1 MTFQEIILNLQKFW
15 SDYGCTITQPYD
27 IEVGA
32 GTFNPS
38 TFLRCLGPEPWNAAY
53 IEPSRRPTDGRY
65 GDNPY
70 RLGAYYQY
78 QVLLKPSPT
87 DVLPLYL
94 ESLKNLGV
102 DPRTNDFRFVEDD
115 WESPTLGASGLGWE
129 VWWNGAEITQFT
141 YFQQM
146 GSCDLNPICAELTYG
161 LERIAL
167 YLQNVNS
174 IYDIRWNEHL
184 NYGDIHHQ
192 SEVEFSKY
200 SFEVA
205 NTEMLL
211 NLFNIYEKEVFD
223 CLEQGLVLPATDYVL
238 KSSHAFNLLDAR
250 GVISVTER
258 GGYIER
264 VRRMAQRN
272 AQAYL
277 DQRDD
282 LGYPLGMMAA
292 EKKQQPKGNRSQ
304 LITESDT
311 ADLLFEIGTEEIPA
325 SYISPALDQ
334 LQNMAKETLME
345 QNLSFGELRVMGTP
359 RRLALSV
366 SNLETLQP
374 DQSVEVTGPPKKAAY
389 DAEGNPTKAAAG
401 FAKSQ
406 GVNTDDLRIVETPRG
421 EYVAVTKLQKG
432 RSASNILEDFL
443 PNWINSLDFPKTMR
457 WDNLRFARPIRWIV
471 AILEDQEIP
480 FQLDTLTAGRIT
492 YGHRSLNPEPIKL
505 DSASVDNYIAK
516 LEMANV
522 IVNHDLRRTEIQK
535 QITEILNSEDCET
548 AIDQDLLDQ
557 VNFLVE
563 NPQAIVGSFSESH
576 LDLPAEVLITSM
588 KKHQR
593 YFPMIKSDK
602 QLVAK
607 FISISNGTDGNIDT
621 VRHGNERVL
630 RARLADATFFYQED
644 RRTTLAD
651 RNRKLQS
658 VIFQVKLGSLYDKVK
673 RLESLTSFIAQ
684 QTKVDNATKDYA
696 VKAAYLCKSDLTT
709 QMVAEFPTLQGVM
722 GRYYALD
729 AGAPP
734 RVAAAIED
742 HYRPVAADSDLP
754 TSLEGSILSIADKI
768 DTIVGYFG
776 INEKPTGSQDPYS
789 LRRQA
794 IGILRVLQKLDFS
807 VSFSAL
813 VEKTIELYKVNL
825 SENTKV
831 EVLDFVRGRLK
842 VLLQTK
848 GYVPDEIEVVLATGE
863 IDVSDIEK
871 RIQAVSNF
879 RSSANFSQVYPAFNR
894 VLRILPDSLP
904 KEIDPDLFEDD
915 AEQKLSSLIIGMD
928 ADLNKLIKSQNYDK
942 LLIKLSALQPAI
954 DQFFDQVLVMAEDLD
969 VRQNRFTLLN
979 AIGQRIYAIGDLT
992 KLVISGN

>member
-78 QVLLKPSPT
+78 QVILKPSPT

-223 CLEQGLVLPATDYVL
+223 CLDQGLVLPATDYVL

-282 LGYPLGMMAA
+282 LGYPLGMAA

-607 FISISNGTDGNIDT
+607 FISISNGTDSNIDT

-673 RLESLTSFIAQ
+673 RLESLSSFIAQ
-684 QTKVDNATKDYA
+684 QMQVDNTTKDYA

-722 GRYYALD
+722 GRYYALEAD
-729 AGAPP
+729 APP
-734 RVAAAIED
+734 RVAIAIED

-794 IGILRVLQKLDFS
+794 IGILRVLQKLDLS
-807 VSFSAL
+807 VSFSSL
-813 VEKTIELYKVNL
+813 VEKAIELYKVNL

-848 GYVPDEIEVVLATGE
+848 GYVPDEIEVVLATGK

-879 RSSANFSQVYPAFNR
+879 RSSANFSQVYPALNR

>member
-102 DPRTNDFRFVEDD
+102 DPSTNDFRFVEDD

-174 IYDIRWNEHL
+174 VYDIRWNEHL

-223 CLEQGLVLPATDYVL
+223 CLDQGLVLPATDYVL

-374 DQSVEVTGPPKKAAY
+374 DQLVEVTGPPKKAAY
-389 DAEGNPTKAAAG
+389 DAEGNPTKAAVG

-406 GVNTDDLRIVETPRG
+406 GVNTDDLRVVETPRG
-421 EYVAVTKLQKG
+421 KYVAVTKLQKG
-432 RSASNILEDFL
+432 RSASNILEDLL

-505 DSASVDNYIAK
+505 DSASVDNYIDK
-516 LEMANV
+516 LEIANV

-722 GRYYALD
+722 GHYYALD
-729 AGAPP
+729 AGIPP

-794 IGILRVLQKLDFS
+794 IGILRVLQKLDLS
-807 VSFSAL
+807 VSFSSL
-813 VEKTIELYKVNL
+813 VEKAIELYKVNL

-879 RSSANFSQVYPAFNR
+879 RSSANFSQVYPALNR

-954 DQFFDQVLVMAEDLD
+954 DQFFDQVLVMVEDLD

>member
-1 MTFQEIILNLQKFW
+1 
-15 SDYGCTITQPYD
+15 
-27 IEVGA
+27 
-32 GTFNPS
+32 
-38 TFLRCLGPEPWNAAY
+38 
-53 IEPSRRPTDGRY
+53 
-65 GDNPY
+65 
-70 RLGAYYQY
+70 
-78 QVLLKPSPT
+78 
-87 DVLPLYL
+87 
-94 ESLKNLGV
+94 
-102 DPRTNDFRFVEDD
+102 
-115 WESPTLGASGLGWE
+115 
-129 VWWNGAEITQFT
+129 
-141 YFQQM
+141 
-146 GSCDLNPICAELTYG
+146 
-161 LERIAL
+161 
-167 YLQNVNS
+167 
-174 IYDIRWNEHL
+174 
-184 NYGDIHHQ
+184 
-192 SEVEFSKY
+192 
-200 SFEVA
+200 
-205 NTEMLL
+205 
-211 NLFNIYEKEVFD
+211 
-223 CLEQGLVLPATDYVL
+223 
-238 KSSHAFNLLDAR
+238 
-250 GVISVTER
+250 
-258 GGYIER
+258 
-264 VRRMAQRN
+264 
-272 AQAYL
+272 
-277 DQRDD
+277 
-282 LGYPLGMMAA
+282 
-292 EKKQQPKGNRSQ
+292 
-304 LITESDT
+304 
-311 ADLLFEIGTEEIPA
+311 
-325 SYISPALDQ
+325 
-334 LQNMAKETLME
+334 ME
-345 QNLSFGELRVMGTP
+345 QNLSFGELKVMGTP

-389 DAEGNPTKAAAG
+389 DAEGNPTKAAVG

-406 GVNTDDLRIVETPRG
+406 GVNTDDLRVVETPRG

-432 RSASNILEDFL
+432 RSASNILEDLL

-593 YFPMIKSDK
+593 YFPMIKSDQ

-794 IGILRVLQKLDFS
+794 IGILRVLQKLDLS

>member
-78 QVLLKPSPT
+78 QVILKPSPT

-174 IYDIRWNEHL
+174 VYDIRWNEHL

-223 CLEQGLVLPATDYVL
+223 CLDQGLVLPATDYVL

-345 QNLSFGELRVMGTP
+345 QNLSFGELKVMGTP

-432 RSASNILEDFL
+432 RSASNILEDLL

-673 RLESLTSFIAQ
+673 RLESLSSFIAQ
-684 QTKVDNATKDYA
+684 QMQVDNTTKDYA

-722 GRYYALD
+722 GRYYALEAD
-729 AGAPP
+729 APP
-734 RVAAAIED
+734 RVAIAIED

-794 IGILRVLQKLDFS
+794 IGILRVLQKLDLS

>member
-1 MTFQEIILNLQKFW
+1 M
-15 SDYGCTITQPYD
+15 
-27 IEVGA
+27 
-32 GTFNPS
+32 
-38 TFLRCLGPEPWNAAY
+38 
-53 IEPSRRPTDGRY
+53 
-65 GDNPY
+65 
-70 RLGAYYQY
+70 
-78 QVLLKPSPT
+78 
-87 DVLPLYL
+87 
-94 ESLKNLGV
+94 
-102 DPRTNDFRFVEDD
+102 
-115 WESPTLGASGLGWE
+115 
-129 VWWNGAEITQFT
+129 
-141 YFQQM
+141 
-146 GSCDLNPICAELTYG
+146 
-161 LERIAL
+161 
-167 YLQNVNS
+167 
-174 IYDIRWNEHL
+174 
-184 NYGDIHHQ
+184 
-192 SEVEFSKY
+192 
-200 SFEVA
+200 
-205 NTEMLL
+205 
-211 NLFNIYEKEVFD
+211 
-223 CLEQGLVLPATDYVL
+223 
-238 KSSHAFNLLDAR
+238 
-250 GVISVTER
+250 
-258 GGYIER
+258 
-264 VRRMAQRN
+264 
-272 AQAYL
+272 
-277 DQRDD
+277 
-282 LGYPLGMMAA
+282 
-292 EKKQQPKGNRSQ
+292 
-304 LITESDT
+304 
-311 ADLLFEIGTEEIPA
+311 
-325 SYISPALDQ
+325 
-334 LQNMAKETLME
+334 
-345 QNLSFGELRVMGTP
+345 
-359 RRLALSV
+359 
-366 SNLETLQP
+366 
-374 DQSVEVTGPPKKAAY
+374 
-389 DAEGNPTKAAAG
+389 
-401 FAKSQ
+401 
-406 GVNTDDLRIVETPRG
+406 
-421 EYVAVTKLQKG
+421 TKLQKG

-505 DSASVDNYIAK
+505 DSASVDNYIDK
-516 LEMANV
+516 LEIANV

-722 GRYYALD
+722 GRYYTLEAD
-729 AGAPP
+729 APP
-734 RVAAAIED
+734 RVAIAIED

-794 IGILRVLQKLDFS
+794 IGILRVLQKLDLS
-807 VSFSAL
+807 VSFSSL
-813 VEKTIELYKVNL
+813 VEKAIELYKVNL

>member
-78 QVLLKPSPT
+78 QVILKPSPT

-443 PNWINSLDFPKTMR
+443 PNWITSLDFPKTMR

-607 FISISNGTDGNIDT
+607 FISISNGTDSNIDT

-673 RLESLTSFIAQ
+673 RLESLSSFIAQ
-684 QTKVDNATKDYA
+684 QMQVDNTTKDYA

-722 GRYYALD
+722 GRYYALEAD
-729 AGAPP
+729 APP
-734 RVAAAIED
+734 RVAIAIED

-794 IGILRVLQKLDFS
+794 IGILRVLQKLDLS

>member
-1 MTFQEIILNLQKFW
+1 
-15 SDYGCTITQPYD
+15 
-27 IEVGA
+27 
-32 GTFNPS
+32 
-38 TFLRCLGPEPWNAAY
+38 
-53 IEPSRRPTDGRY
+53 
-65 GDNPY
+65 
-70 RLGAYYQY
+70 
-78 QVLLKPSPT
+78 
-87 DVLPLYL
+87 
-94 ESLKNLGV
+94 
-102 DPRTNDFRFVEDD
+102 
-115 WESPTLGASGLGWE
+115 
-129 VWWNGAEITQFT
+129 
-141 YFQQM
+141 
-146 GSCDLNPICAELTYG
+146 
-161 LERIAL
+161 
-167 YLQNVNS
+167 
-174 IYDIRWNEHL
+174 
-184 NYGDIHHQ
+184 
-192 SEVEFSKY
+192 
-200 SFEVA
+200 
-205 NTEMLL
+205 
-211 NLFNIYEKEVFD
+211 
-223 CLEQGLVLPATDYVL
+223 
-238 KSSHAFNLLDAR
+238 
-250 GVISVTER
+250 
-258 GGYIER
+258 
-264 VRRMAQRN
+264 
-272 AQAYL
+272 
-277 DQRDD
+277 
-282 LGYPLGMMAA
+282 
-292 EKKQQPKGNRSQ
+292 
-304 LITESDT
+304 
-311 ADLLFEIGTEEIPA
+311 
-325 SYISPALDQ
+325 
-334 LQNMAKETLME
+334 
-345 QNLSFGELRVMGTP
+345 
-359 RRLALSV
+359 
-366 SNLETLQP
+366 
-374 DQSVEVTGPPKKAAY
+374 
-389 DAEGNPTKAAAG
+389 
-401 FAKSQ
+401 
-406 GVNTDDLRIVETPRG
+406 
-421 EYVAVTKLQKG
+421 
-432 RSASNILEDFL
+432 
-443 PNWINSLDFPKTMR
+443 NWINSLDFPKTMR

-505 DSASVDNYIAK
+505 DSASVDNYIDK
-516 LEMANV
+516 LEIANV

-593 YFPMIKSDK
+593 YFPMIKSDQ

-684 QTKVDNATKDYA
+684 QTKMDNATKDYA

-794 IGILRVLQKLDFS
+794 IGILRVLQKLDLS
-807 VSFSAL
+807 VSFSSL
-813 VEKTIELYKVNL
+813 VEKAIELYKVNL

-848 GYVPDEIEVVLATGE
+848 GYVPDEIEVVLATGK

-879 RSSANFSQVYPAFNR
+879 RSSANFSQVYPALNR

>member
-102 DPRTNDFRFVEDD
+102 DPSTNDFRFVEDD

-174 IYDIRWNEHL
+174 VYDIRWNEHL

-223 CLEQGLVLPATDYVL
+223 CLDQGLVLPATDYVL

-282 LGYPLGMMAA
+282 LGYPLGMAA
-292 EKKQQPKGNRSQ
+292 EKKQKPKENRSQ
-304 LITESDT
+304 LITENDT

-345 QNLSFGELRVMGTP
+345 QNLSFGELKVMGTP

-389 DAEGNPTKAAAG
+389 DAEGNPTKAAVG

-406 GVNTDDLRIVETPRG
+406 GVNTDDLRVVETPRG
-421 EYVAVTKLQKG
+421 KYVAVTKLQKG
-432 RSASNILEDFL
+432 RSASNILEDLL

-505 DSASVDNYIAK
+505 DSASVDNYIDK
-516 LEMANV
+516 LEIANV

-576 LDLPAEVLITSM
+576 LDLPAEILITSM

-593 YFPMIKSDK
+593 YFPMIKSDQ

-794 IGILRVLQKLDFS
+794 IGILRVLQKLDLS
-807 VSFSAL
+807 VSFSSL
-813 VEKTIELYKVNL
+813 VEKAIELYKVNL

-848 GYVPDEIEVVLATGE
+848 GYVPDEIEVVLATGK

-879 RSSANFSQVYPAFNR
+879 RSSANFSQVYPALNR

>member
-1 MTFQEIILNLQKFW
+1 M
-15 SDYGCTITQPYD
+15 
-27 IEVGA
+27 
-32 GTFNPS
+32 
-38 TFLRCLGPEPWNAAY
+38 
-53 IEPSRRPTDGRY
+53 
-65 GDNPY
+65 
-70 RLGAYYQY
+70 
-78 QVLLKPSPT
+78 
-87 DVLPLYL
+87 
-94 ESLKNLGV
+94 
-102 DPRTNDFRFVEDD
+102 
-115 WESPTLGASGLGWE
+115 
-129 VWWNGAEITQFT
+129 
-141 YFQQM
+141 
-146 GSCDLNPICAELTYG
+146 
-161 LERIAL
+161 
-167 YLQNVNS
+167 
-174 IYDIRWNEHL
+174 
-184 NYGDIHHQ
+184 
-192 SEVEFSKY
+192 
-200 SFEVA
+200 
-205 NTEMLL
+205 
-211 NLFNIYEKEVFD
+211 
-223 CLEQGLVLPATDYVL
+223 
-238 KSSHAFNLLDAR
+238 
-250 GVISVTER
+250 
-258 GGYIER
+258 
-264 VRRMAQRN
+264 
-272 AQAYL
+272 
-277 DQRDD
+277 
-282 LGYPLGMMAA
+282 
-292 EKKQQPKGNRSQ
+292 
-304 LITESDT
+304 
-311 ADLLFEIGTEEIPA
+311 
-325 SYISPALDQ
+325 
-334 LQNMAKETLME
+334 
-345 QNLSFGELRVMGTP
+345 
-359 RRLALSV
+359 
-366 SNLETLQP
+366 
-374 DQSVEVTGPPKKAAY
+374 
-389 DAEGNPTKAAAG
+389 
-401 FAKSQ
+401 
-406 GVNTDDLRIVETPRG
+406 
-421 EYVAVTKLQKG
+421 
-432 RSASNILEDFL
+432 
-443 PNWINSLDFPKTMR
+443 
-457 WDNLRFARPIRWIV
+457 
-471 AILEDQEIP
+471 
-480 FQLDTLTAGRIT
+480 
-492 YGHRSLNPEPIKL
+492 
-505 DSASVDNYIAK
+505 
-516 LEMANV
+516 
-522 IVNHDLRRTEIQK
+522 
-535 QITEILNSEDCET
+535 
-548 AIDQDLLDQ
+548 LDQ

-607 FISISNGTDGNIDT
+607 FISISNGTDSNIDT

-658 VIFQVKLGSLYDKVK
+658 VSFQVKLGSLYDKVK
-673 RLESLTSFIAQ
+673 RLESLSSFIAQ
-684 QTKVDNATKDYA
+684 QMQVDNTTKDYA

-722 GRYYALD
+722 GRYYALEAD
-729 AGAPP
+729 APP
-734 RVAAAIED
+734 RVAIAIED

-754 TSLEGSILSIADKI
+754 TSLEGAILSIADKI

-794 IGILRVLQKLDFS
+794 IGILRVLQKLDLS

-915 AEQKLSSLIIGMD
+915 ACVLTAESKTIGMD

>member
-38 TFLRCLGPEPWNAAY
+38 TFLRCLGPEPWNVAY
-53 IEPSRRPTDGRY
+53 VEPSRRPTDGRY

-78 QVLLKPSPT
+78 QVILKPSPA

-102 DPRTNDFRFVEDD
+102 NPRTNDFRFVEDD

-146 GSCDLNPICAELTYG
+146 GSCDLSPICAELTYG

-174 IYDIRWNEHL
+174 VYDIRWNEHL

-205 NTEMLL
+205 NTKMLF
-211 NLFNIYEKEVFD
+211 NLFNIYEQEVFN
-223 CLEQGLVLPATDYVL
+223 CLNQGLVLPATDYVL
-238 KSSHAFNLLDAR
+238 KSSHTFNLLDAR

-258 GGYIER
+258 GSYIER

-277 DQRDD
+277 DQRSD
-282 LGYPLGMMAA
+282 LGYPLGITA
-292 EKKQQPKGNRSQ
+292 EEKQKTKENRSQ
-304 LITESDT
+304 LVTDSDT
-311 ADLLFEIGTEEIPA
+311 ADFLFEIGTEEIPA

-334 LQNMAKETLME
+334 LQRIAKETLTD
-345 QNLSFGELRVMGTP
+345 QNLSFEELKVMGTP
-359 RRLALSV
+359 RRLALSI
-366 SNLETLQP
+366 SNLGTLQP

-389 DAEGNPTKAAAG
+389 DAEGNPTKAAIG

-406 GVNTDDLRIVETPRG
+406 GVNTEDLRIVETSRG
-421 EYVAVTKLQKG
+421 EYVSATKLQTG
-432 RSASNILEDFL
+432 RPSSDILVELL

-471 AILEDQEIP
+471 AILKDQEIR
-480 FQLDTLTAGRIT
+480 FQLDTLIAGRIT
-492 YGHRSLNPEPIKL
+492 YGHRSLSSESIEL
-505 DSASVDNYIAK
+505 DSASVDNYINK
-516 LEMANV
+516 LETAHV
-522 IVNHDLRRTEIQK
+522 IVNHDLRRMKIQK
-535 QITEILNSEDCET
+535 QITEILNDEDCEII
-548 AIDQDLLDQ
+548 IDQDLLDQ

-576 LDLPAEVLITSM
+576 LDLPVEVLITSM

-593 YFPMIKSDK
+593 YFPMVKSDE

-621 VRHGNERVL
+621 VRYGNERVL
-630 RARLADATFFYQED
+630 RARLSDATFFYQED
-644 RRTTLAD
+644 QRTTLAN
-651 RNRKLQS
+651 RNKKLQS
-658 VIFQVKLGSLYDKVK
+658 VIFQVKLGSLYDKIK
-673 RLESLTSFIAQ
+673 RLENLTGFIAQ
-684 QTKVDNATKDYA
+684 QMKVDDSTKDYA

-709 QMVAEFPTLQGVM
+709 QMVAEFPILQGTM

-729 AGAPP
+729 SGEPHQ
-734 RVAAAIED
+734 VATAIED

-754 TSLEGSILSIADKI
+754 TSLEGSMLSVADKI

-794 IGILRVLQKLDFS
+794 IGILRVLRELELP
-807 VSFSAL
+807 VSFSSL
-813 VEKTIELYKVNL
+813 IEKAIELYKVDL
-825 SENTKV
+825 SEDTKV
-831 EVLDFVRGRLK
+831 EVLDFIRGRLK

-871 RIQAVSNF
+871 RIQSVSHF

-894 VLRILPDSLP
+894 VLRILPDSP
-904 KEIDPDLFEDD
+904 PTEIDPDLFENN
-915 AEQKLSSLIIGMD
+915 AEQKLCSLITEID

-942 LLIKLSALQPAI
+942 LLFKLSALQPMI
-954 DQFFDQVLVMAEDLD
+954 DQFFDQVLVMVDDLAI
-969 VRQNRFTLLN
+969 RRNRFALLN
-979 AIGQRIYAIGDLT
+979 AIGQKIYAIGDLT

>member
-78 QVLLKPSPT
+78 QVILKPSPT

-174 IYDIRWNEHL
+174 VYDIRWNEHL

-223 CLEQGLVLPATDYVL
+223 CLDQGLVLPATDYVL

-282 LGYPLGMMAA
+282 LGYPLGMAA

-359 RRLALSV
+359 RRLALSI

-480 FQLDTLTAGRIT
+480 FQLDTLIAGRIT

-658 VIFQVKLGSLYDKVK
+658 VIFQVELGSLYDKVK
-673 RLESLTSFIAQ
+673 RLESLSSFIAQ
-684 QTKVDNATKDYA
+684 QMQVDNTTKDYA

-722 GRYYALD
+722 GRYYALEAD
-729 AGAPP
+729 APP
-734 RVAAAIED
+734 RVAIAIED

-794 IGILRVLQKLDFS
+794 IGILRVLQKLDLS

>member
-1 MTFQEIILNLQKFW
+1 
-15 SDYGCTITQPYD
+15 
-27 IEVGA
+27 
-32 GTFNPS
+32 
-38 TFLRCLGPEPWNAAY
+38 
-53 IEPSRRPTDGRY
+53 
-65 GDNPY
+65 
-70 RLGAYYQY
+70 
-78 QVLLKPSPT
+78 
-87 DVLPLYL
+87 
-94 ESLKNLGV
+94 
-102 DPRTNDFRFVEDD
+102 
-115 WESPTLGASGLGWE
+115 
-129 VWWNGAEITQFT
+129 
-141 YFQQM
+141 
-146 GSCDLNPICAELTYG
+146 
-161 LERIAL
+161 
-167 YLQNVNS
+167 
-174 IYDIRWNEHL
+174 
-184 NYGDIHHQ
+184 
-192 SEVEFSKY
+192 
-200 SFEVA
+200 
-205 NTEMLL
+205 

-223 CLEQGLVLPATDYVL
+223 CLDQGLVLPATDYVL

-282 LGYPLGMMAA
+282 LGYPLGMAA
-292 EKKQQPKGNRSQ
+292 EKKQKPKENRSQ
-304 LITESDT
+304 LITENDT

-345 QNLSFGELRVMGTP
+345 QNLSFGELKVMGTP

-389 DAEGNPTKAAAG
+389 DAEGNPTKAAVG

-406 GVNTDDLRIVETPRG
+406 GVNTDDLRVVETPRG
-421 EYVAVTKLQKG
+421 KYVAVTKLQKG
-432 RSASNILEDFL
+432 RSASNILEDLL

-480 FQLDTLTAGRIT
+480 FQFDTLTAGRIT

-505 DSASVDNYIAK
+505 DSASVDNYIDK
-516 LEMANV
+516 LEIANV

-593 YFPMIKSDK
+593 YFPMIKSDQ

-794 IGILRVLQKLDFS
+794 IGILRVLQKLDLS
-807 VSFSAL
+807 VSFSSL
-813 VEKTIELYKVNL
+813 VEKAIELYKVNL

-848 GYVPDEIEVVLATGE
+848 GYVP
-863 IDVSDIEK
+863 
-871 RIQAVSNF
+871 
-879 RSSANFSQVYPAFNR
+879 
-894 VLRILPDSLP
+894 
-904 KEIDPDLFEDD
+904 
-915 AEQKLSSLIIGMD
+915 
-928 ADLNKLIKSQNYDK
+928 
-942 LLIKLSALQPAI
+942 
-954 DQFFDQVLVMAEDLD
+954 
-969 VRQNRFTLLN
+969 
-979 AIGQRIYAIGDLT
+979 
-992 KLVISGN
+992 

>member
-78 QVLLKPSPT
+78 QVILKPSPT

-102 DPRTNDFRFVEDD
+102 DPSTNDFRFVEDD

-174 IYDIRWNEHL
+174 VYDIRWNEHL

-223 CLEQGLVLPATDYVL
+223 CLDQGLVLPATDYVL

-282 LGYPLGMMAA
+282 LGYPLGMAA
-292 EKKQQPKGNRSQ
+292 EKKQKPKENRSQ

-389 DAEGNPTKAAAG
+389 DAEGNPTKAAVG

-406 GVNTDDLRIVETPRG
+406 GVNTDDLRVVETPRG
-421 EYVAVTKLQKG
+421 KYVAVTKLQKG
-432 RSASNILEDFL
+432 RSASNILEDLL

-505 DSASVDNYIAK
+505 DSASVDNYIDK
-516 LEMANV
+516 LEIANV

-593 YFPMIKSDK
+593 YFPMIKSDQ

-729 AGAPP
+729 AGASP

-794 IGILRVLQKLDFS
+794 IGILRVLQKLDLS
-807 VSFSAL
+807 VSFSSL
-813 VEKTIELYKVNL
+813 VEKAIELYKVNL

-879 RSSANFSQVYPAFNR
+879 RSSANFSQVYPALNR

>member
-102 DPRTNDFRFVEDD
+102 DPSTNDFRFVEDD

-174 IYDIRWNEHL
+174 VYDIRWNEHL

-223 CLEQGLVLPATDYVL
+223 CLDQGLVLPATDYVL

-282 LGYPLGMMAA
+282 LGYPLGMAA
-292 EKKQQPKGNRSQ
+292 EKKQKPKENRSQ
-304 LITESDT
+304 LITENDT

-345 QNLSFGELRVMGTP
+345 QNLSFGELKVMGTP

-389 DAEGNPTKAAAG
+389 DAEGNPTKAAVG

-406 GVNTDDLRIVETPRG
+406 GVNTDDLRVVETPRG

-432 RSASNILEDFL
+432 RSASNILEDLL

-505 DSASVDNYIAK
+505 DSASVDNYIDK
-516 LEMANV
+516 LEIANV

-576 LDLPAEVLITSM
+576 LDLPAEILITSM

-593 YFPMIKSDK
+593 YFPMIKSDQ

-794 IGILRVLQKLDFS
+794 IGILRVLQKLDLS
-807 VSFSAL
+807 VSFSSL
-813 VEKTIELYKVNL
+813 VEKAIELYKVNL

-848 GYVPDEIEVVLATGE
+848 GYVPDEIEVVLATGK

-879 RSSANFSQVYPAFNR
+879 RSSANFSQVYPALNR

>member
-102 DPRTNDFRFVEDD
+102 DPSTNDFRFVEDD

-129 VWWNGAEITQFT
+129 VWWNGADITQFT

-174 IYDIRWNEHL
+174 VYDIRWNEHL

-223 CLEQGLVLPATDYVL
+223 CLDQGLVLPATDYVL

-282 LGYPLGMMAA
+282 LGYPLGMAA
-292 EKKQQPKGNRSQ
+292 EKKQKPKENRSQ
-304 LITESDT
+304 LITENDT

-345 QNLSFGELRVMGTP
+345 QNLSFGELKVMGTP

-389 DAEGNPTKAAAG
+389 DAEGNPTKAAVG

-406 GVNTDDLRIVETPRG
+406 GVNTDDLRVVETPRG

-432 RSASNILEDFL
+432 RSASNILEDLL

-505 DSASVDNYIAK
+505 DSASVDNYIDK
-516 LEMANV
+516 LEIANV

-576 LDLPAEVLITSM
+576 LDLPAEILITSM

-593 YFPMIKSDK
+593 YFPMIKSDQ

-729 AGAPP
+729 AGASP

-794 IGILRVLQKLDFS
+794 IGILRVLQKLDLS
-807 VSFSAL
+807 VSFSSL
-813 VEKTIELYKVNL
+813 VEKAIELYKVNL

-848 GYVPDEIEVVLATGE
+848 GYVPDEIEVVLATGK

-879 RSSANFSQVYPAFNR
+879 RSSANFSQVYPALNR

>member
-78 QVLLKPSPT
+78 QVILKPSPT

-282 LGYPLGMMAA
+282 LGYPLGMAA
-292 EKKQQPKGNRSQ
+292 EKKQKPKENRSQ
-304 LITESDT
+304 LITENDT

-345 QNLSFGELRVMGTP
+345 QNLSFGELKVMGTP

-607 FISISNGTDGNIDT
+607 FISISNGTDSNIDT

>member
-78 QVLLKPSPT
+78 QVILKPSPT

-102 DPRTNDFRFVEDD
+102 DPSTNDFRFVEDD

-174 IYDIRWNEHL
+174 VYDIRWNEHL

-223 CLEQGLVLPATDYVL
+223 CLDQGLVLPATDYVL

-282 LGYPLGMMAA
+282 LGYPLGMAA
-292 EKKQQPKGNRSQ
+292 EKKQKPKENRSQ
-304 LITESDT
+304 LITENDT

-345 QNLSFGELRVMGTP
+345 QNLSFGELKVMGTP

-389 DAEGNPTKAAAG
+389 DAEGNPTKAAVG

-406 GVNTDDLRIVETPRG
+406 GVNTDDLRVAETPRG

-432 RSASNILEDFL
+432 RSASNILEDLL

-505 DSASVDNYIAK
+505 DSASVDNYIDK
-516 LEMANV
+516 LEIANV

-593 YFPMIKSDK
+593 YFPMIKSDQ

-794 IGILRVLQKLDFS
+794 IGILRVLQKLDLS
-807 VSFSAL
+807 VSFSSL
-813 VEKTIELYKVNL
+813 VEKAIELYKVNL

-848 GYVPDEIEVVLATGE
+848 GYVPDEIEVVLATGK

-879 RSSANFSQVYPAFNR
+879 RSSANFSQVYPALNR

>member
-15 SDYGCTITQPYD
+15 ADYGCTITQPYD

-38 TFLRCLGPEPWNAAY
+38 TFLRCLGPEPWNVAY
-53 IEPSRRPTDGRY
+53 VEPSRRPTDGRY

-78 QVLLKPSPT
+78 QVILKPAPT
-87 DVLPLYL
+87 DVLPVYL

-174 IYDIRWNEHL
+174 VYDIQWNEHL
-184 NYGDIHHQ
+184 SYGDIHHQ

-205 NTEMLL
+205 DTEMLL
-211 NLFNIYEKEVFD
+211 NLFNTYEQEVFV
-223 CLEQGLVLPATDYVL
+223 CLDQGLVLPATDYVL

-277 DQRDD
+277 DQRND
-282 LGYPLGMMAA
+282 LGYPLGVAVE
-292 EKKQQPKGNRSQ
+292 EKQKPQASNPQ
-304 LITESDT
+304 LVIEEDV
-311 ADLLFEIGTEEIPA
+311 ADFLFEIGTEEIPA
-325 SYISPALDQ
+325 SYISAALDQ
-334 LQNMAKETLME
+334 LQQIAKETLME
-345 QNLSFGELRVMGTP
+345 QNLSFGELKTMGTP
-359 RRLALSV
+359 RRLALSI

-374 DQSVEVTGPPKKAAY
+374 DQSTEVTGPPKQAAY

-421 EYVAVTKLQKG
+421 EYVAVTKLQEG
-432 RSASNILEDFL
+432 RSTANILVDLL
-443 PNWINSLDFPKTMR
+443 PNWINSLNFPKTMR

-471 AILEDQEIP
+471 AILSDQEIP
-480 FQLDTLTAGRIT
+480 FQLDILTANRIT

-505 DSASVDNYIAK
+505 ESASVDDYSNK
-516 LEMANV
+516 LETANV
-522 IVNHDLRRTEIQK
+522 IVNHDLRRTKIQN

-548 AIDQDLLDQ
+548 TIDHDLLDQ

-563 NPQAIVGSFSESH
+563 APEAIVGSFSESH
-576 LDLPAEVLITSM
+576 LDLPVEVLVTSM

-593 YFPMIKSDK
+593 YFPMIKSDN

-607 FISISNGTDGNIDT
+607 FISISNGTDGNIDI

-644 RRTTLAD
+644 KKVSLAD
-651 RNRKLQS
+651 RNKKLQS

-673 RLESLTSFIAQ
+673 RLESLASFIAQ
-684 QTKVDNATKDYA
+684 QMKVDAATKDYA
-696 VKAAYLCKSDLTT
+696 VKAAHLCKSDLTT

-729 AGAPP
+729 TEEPYQ
-734 RVAAAIED
+734 VANAIEE
-742 HYRPVAADSDLP
+742 HYRPVSADSDLP
-754 TSLEGSILSIADKI
+754 VSIEGSILSIADKI

-776 INEKPTGSQDPYS
+776 IDEKPTGSQDPYS

-794 IGILRVLQKLDFS
+794 IGILRILRELDLS
-807 VSFSAL
+807 VSFPAL
-813 VEKTIELYKVNL
+813 VEKAIELYEVNL
-825 SENTKV
+825 AENTKI
-831 EVLDFVRGRLK
+831 EVLDFIKGRLK

-848 GYVPDEIEVVLATGE
+848 GYVLDEIDVVLATGE
-863 IDVSDIEK
+863 VDVSDIEK

-879 RSSANFSQVYPAFNR
+879 RSSASFSQAYPALNR
-894 VLRILPDSLP
+894 VLRILPDAP
-904 KEIDPDLFEDD
+904 ATEIDPDLFEDD
-915 AEQKLSSLIIGMD
+915 AERKLSSLIIE
-928 ADLNKLIKSQNYDK
+928 ADDNLNKLIKNKNYDR
-942 LLIKLSALQPAI
+942 LLTELSALQPAI
-954 DQFFDQVLVMAEDLD
+954 DQFFDQVLVMVEDLD
-969 VRQNRFTLLN
+969 IRQNRFALLN
-979 AIGQRIYAIGDLT
+979 AVGQRIYVIGDLT

>member
-102 DPRTNDFRFVEDD
+102 DPSTNDFRFVEDD

-174 IYDIRWNEHL
+174 VYDIRWNEHL

-192 SEVEFSKY
+192 SEIEFSKY

-223 CLEQGLVLPATDYVL
+223 CLDQGLVLPATDYVL

-282 LGYPLGMMAA
+282 LGYPLGMAA
-292 EKKQQPKGNRSQ
+292 EKKQKPKENRSQ
-304 LITESDT
+304 LITENDT

-345 QNLSFGELRVMGTP
+345 QNLSFGELKVMGTP

-389 DAEGNPTKAAAG
+389 DAEGNPTKAAVG

-406 GVNTDDLRIVETPRG
+406 GVNTDDLRVVETPRG

-432 RSASNILEDFL
+432 RSASNILEDLL

-505 DSASVDNYIAK
+505 DSASVDNYIDK
-516 LEMANV
+516 LEIANV

-576 LDLPAEVLITSM
+576 LDLPAEILITSM

-593 YFPMIKSDK
+593 YFPMIKSDQ

-794 IGILRVLQKLDFS
+794 IGILRVLQKLDLS
-807 VSFSAL
+807 VSFSSL
-813 VEKTIELYKVNL
+813 VEKAIELYKVNL

-848 GYVPDEIEVVLATGE
+848 GYVPDEIEVVLATGK

-879 RSSANFSQVYPAFNR
+879 RSSANFSQVYPALNR

>member
-78 QVLLKPSPT
+78 QVILKPSPT

-174 IYDIRWNEHL
+174 VYDIRWNEHL

-238 KSSHAFNLLDAR
+238 KSSHSFNLLDAR

-277 DQRDD
+277 DQRDN

-607 FISISNGTDGNIDT
+607 FISISNGTDSNIDT

-673 RLESLTSFIAQ
+673 RLESLSSFIAQ
-684 QTKVDNATKDYA
+684 QMQVDNTTKDYA

-722 GRYYALD
+722 GRYYALEAD
-729 AGAPP
+729 APP
-734 RVAAAIED
+734 RVAIAIED

-794 IGILRVLQKLDFS
+794 IGILRVLQKLDLS

>member
-102 DPRTNDFRFVEDD
+102 DPSTNDFRFVEDD

-174 IYDIRWNEHL
+174 VYDIRWNEHL

-223 CLEQGLVLPATDYVL
+223 CLDQGLVLPATDYVL

-282 LGYPLGMMAA
+282 LGYPLGMAA
-292 EKKQQPKGNRSQ
+292 EKKQKPKENRSQ
-304 LITESDT
+304 LITENDT

-345 QNLSFGELRVMGTP
+345 QNLSFGELKVMGTP

-389 DAEGNPTKAAAG
+389 DAEGNPTKAAVG

-406 GVNTDDLRIVETPRG
+406 GVNTDDLRVVETSRG

-505 DSASVDNYIAK
+505 DSASVDNYIDK
-516 LEMANV
+516 LEIANV

-593 YFPMIKSDK
+593 YFPMIKSDQ

-794 IGILRVLQKLDFS
+794 IGILRVLQKLDLS
-807 VSFSAL
+807 VSFSSL
-813 VEKTIELYKVNL
+813 VEKAIELYKVNL

-848 GYVPDEIEVVLATGE
+848 GYVPDEIEVVLATGK

-879 RSSANFSQVYPAFNR
+879 RSSANFSQVYPALNR

>member
-102 DPRTNDFRFVEDD
+102 DPSTNDFRFVEDD

-174 IYDIRWNEHL
+174 VYDIRWNEHL

-192 SEVEFSKY
+192 SEIEFSKY

-223 CLEQGLVLPATDYVL
+223 CLDQGLVLPATDYVL

-282 LGYPLGMMAA
+282 LGYPLGMAA
-292 EKKQQPKGNRSQ
+292 EKKQKPKENRSQ
-304 LITESDT
+304 LITENDT

-345 QNLSFGELRVMGTP
+345 QNLSFGELKVMGTP

-389 DAEGNPTKAAAG
+389 DAEGNPTKAAVG

-406 GVNTDDLRIVETPRG
+406 GVNTDDLRVVETPRG

-432 RSASNILEDFL
+432 RSASNILEDLL

-505 DSASVDNYIAK
+505 DSASVDNYIDK
-516 LEMANV
+516 LEIANV

-576 LDLPAEVLITSM
+576 LDLPAEILITSM

-593 YFPMIKSDK
+593 YFPMIKSDQ

-729 AGAPP
+729 AGASP

-794 IGILRVLQKLDFS
+794 IGILRVLQKLDLS
-807 VSFSAL
+807 VSFSSL
-813 VEKTIELYKVNL
+813 VEKAIELYKVNL

-848 GYVPDEIEVVLATGE
+848 GYVPDEIEVVLATGK

-879 RSSANFSQVYPAFNR
+879 RSSANFSQVYPALNR

>member
-15 SDYGCTITQPYD
+15 SDYGCTITQPCD

-78 QVLLKPSPT
+78 QVILKPSPT

-102 DPRTNDFRFVEDD
+102 DPSTNDFRFVEDD

-174 IYDIRWNEHL
+174 VYDIRWNEHL

-223 CLEQGLVLPATDYVL
+223 CLDQGLVLPATDYVL

-282 LGYPLGMMAA
+282 LGYPLGMAA
-292 EKKQQPKGNRSQ
+292 EKKQKPKENRSQ
-304 LITESDT
+304 LITENDT

-345 QNLSFGELRVMGTP
+345 QNLSFGELKVMGTP

-389 DAEGNPTKAAAG
+389 DAEGNPTKAAVG

-406 GVNTDDLRIVETPRG
+406 GVNTVDLRVVETPRG

-432 RSASNILEDFL
+432 RSASNILEDLL

-505 DSASVDNYIAK
+505 DSASVENYIDK
-516 LEMANV
+516 LEIATV
-522 IVNHDLRRTEIQK
+522 IVNHDLRRT
-535 QITEILNSEDCET
+535 
-548 AIDQDLLDQ
+548 
-557 VNFLVE
+557 
-563 NPQAIVGSFSESH
+563 
-576 LDLPAEVLITSM
+576 
-588 KKHQR
+588 
-593 YFPMIKSDK
+593 
-602 QLVAK
+602 
-607 FISISNGTDGNIDT
+607 
-621 VRHGNERVL
+621 
-630 RARLADATFFYQED
+630 
-644 RRTTLAD
+644 
-651 RNRKLQS
+651 
-658 VIFQVKLGSLYDKVK
+658 
-673 RLESLTSFIAQ
+673 
-684 QTKVDNATKDYA
+684 
-696 VKAAYLCKSDLTT
+696 
-709 QMVAEFPTLQGVM
+709 
-722 GRYYALD
+722 
-729 AGAPP
+729 
-734 RVAAAIED
+734 
-742 HYRPVAADSDLP
+742 
-754 TSLEGSILSIADKI
+754 
-768 DTIVGYFG
+768 
-776 INEKPTGSQDPYS
+776 
-789 LRRQA
+789 
-794 IGILRVLQKLDFS
+794 
-807 VSFSAL
+807 
-813 VEKTIELYKVNL
+813 
-825 SENTKV
+825 
-831 EVLDFVRGRLK
+831 
-842 VLLQTK
+842 
-848 GYVPDEIEVVLATGE
+848 
-863 IDVSDIEK
+863 
-871 RIQAVSNF
+871 
-879 RSSANFSQVYPAFNR
+879 
-894 VLRILPDSLP
+894 
-904 KEIDPDLFEDD
+904 
-915 AEQKLSSLIIGMD
+915 
-928 ADLNKLIKSQNYDK
+928 
-942 LLIKLSALQPAI
+942 
-954 DQFFDQVLVMAEDLD
+954 
-969 VRQNRFTLLN
+969 
-979 AIGQRIYAIGDLT
+979 
-992 KLVISGN
+992 

>member
-53 IEPSRRPTDGRY
+53 VEPSRRPTDGRY

-78 QVLLKPSPT
+78 QVILKPSPT

-102 DPRTNDFRFVEDD
+102 DPSTNDFRFVEDD

-174 IYDIRWNEHL
+174 VYDIRWNEHL

-223 CLEQGLVLPATDYVL
+223 CLDQGLVLPATDYVL

-282 LGYPLGMMAA
+282 LGYPLGMAA
-292 EKKQQPKGNRSQ
+292 EKKQKPTENRSQ
-304 LITESDT
+304 LITENDT

-389 DAEGNPTKAAAG
+389 DAEGNPTKAAVG

-406 GVNTDDLRIVETPRG
+406 GVNTDDLRVVETSRG

-432 RSASNILEDFL
+432 RSASNILEDLL

-505 DSASVDNYIAK
+505 DSASVDNYIDK
-516 LEMANV
+516 LEIANV

-548 AIDQDLLDQ
+548 VIDQDLLDQ

-593 YFPMIKSDK
+593 YFPMIKSDQ

-651 RNRKLQS
+651 RSRKLQS

-684 QTKVDNATKDYA
+684 QTKMDNATKDYA

-709 QMVAEFPTLQGVM
+709 HMVAEFPTLQGVM
-722 GRYYALD
+722 GCYYALD

-734 RVAAAIED
+734 RVATAIED

-794 IGILRVLQKLDFS
+794 IGILRVLQKLDLS
-807 VSFSAL
+807 VSFSSL
-813 VEKTIELYKVNL
+813 VEKAIELYKVNL

-879 RSSANFSQVYPAFNR
+879 RSSANFSQVYPALNR

>member
-78 QVLLKPSPT
+78 QVILKPSPT

-174 IYDIRWNEHL
+174 VYDIRWNEHL

-223 CLEQGLVLPATDYVL
+223 CLDQGLVLPATDYVL

-282 LGYPLGMMAA
+282 LGYPLGMAA
-292 EKKQQPKGNRSQ
+292 EKKQKPKENRSQ

-457 WDNLRFARPIRWIV
+457 WDNLQFARPIRWIV

-548 AIDQDLLDQ
+548 TIDQDLLDQ

-673 RLESLTSFIAQ
+673 RLESLSSFIAQ
-684 QTKVDNATKDYA
+684 QMKVDNTTKDYA

-729 AGAPP
+729 ADAPP
-734 RVAAAIED
+734 RVAIAIED

-794 IGILRVLQKLDFS
+794 IGILRVLQKLDLS

-879 RSSANFSQVYPAFNR
+879 RSSANFSQVYPALNR

>member
-102 DPRTNDFRFVEDD
+102 DPSTNDFRFVEDD

-174 IYDIRWNEHL
+174 VYDIRWNEHL

-223 CLEQGLVLPATDYVL
+223 CLDQGLVLPATDYVL

-282 LGYPLGMMAA
+282 LGYPLGMAA
-292 EKKQQPKGNRSQ
+292 EKKQKPKENRSQ
-304 LITESDT
+304 LITENDT

-345 QNLSFGELRVMGTP
+345 QNLSFGELKVMGTP

-374 DQSVEVTGPPKKAAY
+374 DQSVEVTGPPKKGAY
-389 DAEGNPTKAAAG
+389 DAEGNPTKAAVG

-406 GVNTDDLRIVETPRG
+406 GVNTDDLRVVETSRG

-432 RSASNILEDFL
+432 RSASNILEDLL

-505 DSASVDNYIAK
+505 DSASVENYIDK
-516 LEMANV
+516 LEIANV

-593 YFPMIKSDK
+593 YFPMIKSDQ

-722 GRYYALD
+722 GHYYALD
-729 AGAPP
+729 AGIPP

-794 IGILRVLQKLDFS
+794 IGILRVLQKLDLS
-807 VSFSAL
+807 VSFSSL
-813 VEKTIELYKVNL
+813 VEKAIELYKVNL

>member
-102 DPRTNDFRFVEDD
+102 DPSTNDFRFVEDD

-174 IYDIRWNEHL
+174 VYDIRWNEHL

-223 CLEQGLVLPATDYVL
+223 CLDQGLVLPATDYVL

-282 LGYPLGMMAA
+282 LGYPLGMAA
-292 EKKQQPKGNRSQ
+292 EKKQKPKENRSQ
-304 LITESDT
+304 LITENDT

-345 QNLSFGELRVMGTP
+345 QNLSFGELKVMGTP

-389 DAEGNPTKAAAG
+389 DAEGNPTKAAVG

-406 GVNTDDLRIVETPRG
+406 GVNTDDLRVVETSRG

-432 RSASNILEDFL
+432 RSASNILEDLL

-505 DSASVDNYIAK
+505 DSASVDNYIDK
-516 LEMANV
+516 LEIANV

-593 YFPMIKSDK
+593 YFPMIKSDQ

-794 IGILRVLQKLDFS
+794 IGILRVLQKLDLS
-807 VSFSAL
+807 VSFSSL
-813 VEKTIELYKVNL
+813 VEKAIELYKVNL

-848 GYVPDEIEVVLATGE
+848 GYVPDEIEVVLATGK

-879 RSSANFSQVYPAFNR
+879 RSSANFSQVYPALNR

>member
-78 QVLLKPSPT
+78 QVILKPSPT

-223 CLEQGLVLPATDYVL
+223 CLDQGLVLPATDYVL

-673 RLESLTSFIAQ
+673 RLESLSSFIAQ
-684 QTKVDNATKDYA
+684 QMQVDNTTKDYA

-722 GRYYALD
+722 GRYYALEAD
-729 AGAPP
+729 APP
-734 RVAAAIED
+734 RVAIAIED

-794 IGILRVLQKLDFS
+794 IGILRVLQKLDLS

>member
-102 DPRTNDFRFVEDD
+102 DPSTNDFRFVEDD

-174 IYDIRWNEHL
+174 VYDIRWNEHL

-192 SEVEFSKY
+192 SEIEFSKY

-223 CLEQGLVLPATDYVL
+223 CLDQGLVLPATDYVL

-282 LGYPLGMMAA
+282 LGYPLGMAA
-292 EKKQQPKGNRSQ
+292 EKKQKPKENRSQ
-304 LITESDT
+304 LITENDT

-345 QNLSFGELRVMGTP
+345 QNLSFGELKVMGTP

-389 DAEGNPTKAAAG
+389 DAEGNPTKAAVG

-406 GVNTDDLRIVETPRG
+406 GVNTDDLRVVETPRG
-421 EYVAVTKLQKG
+421 KYVAVTKLQKG
-432 RSASNILEDFL
+432 RSASNILEDLL

-505 DSASVDNYIAK
+505 DSASVDNYIDK
-516 LEMANV
+516 LEIANV

-576 LDLPAEVLITSM
+576 LDLPAEILITSM

-593 YFPMIKSDK
+593 YFPMIKSDQ

-729 AGAPP
+729 AGASP

-794 IGILRVLQKLDFS
+794 IGILRVLQKLDLS
-807 VSFSAL
+807 VSFSSL
-813 VEKTIELYKVNL
+813 VEKAIELYKVNL

-848 GYVPDEIEVVLATGE
+848 GYVPDEIEVVLATGK

-879 RSSANFSQVYPAFNR
+879 RSSANFSQVYPALNR

>member
-1 MTFQEIILNLQKFW
+1 
-15 SDYGCTITQPYD
+15 
-27 IEVGA
+27 
-32 GTFNPS
+32 
-38 TFLRCLGPEPWNAAY
+38 
-53 IEPSRRPTDGRY
+53 
-65 GDNPY
+65 
-70 RLGAYYQY
+70 
-78 QVLLKPSPT
+78 
-87 DVLPLYL
+87 
-94 ESLKNLGV
+94 
-102 DPRTNDFRFVEDD
+102 
-115 WESPTLGASGLGWE
+115 
-129 VWWNGAEITQFT
+129 
-141 YFQQM
+141 
-146 GSCDLNPICAELTYG
+146 
-161 LERIAL
+161 
-167 YLQNVNS
+167 
-174 IYDIRWNEHL
+174 
-184 NYGDIHHQ
+184 
-192 SEVEFSKY
+192 
-200 SFEVA
+200 
-205 NTEMLL
+205 
-211 NLFNIYEKEVFD
+211 
-223 CLEQGLVLPATDYVL
+223 
-238 KSSHAFNLLDAR
+238 
-250 GVISVTER
+250 
-258 GGYIER
+258 
-264 VRRMAQRN
+264 
-272 AQAYL
+272 
-277 DQRDD
+277 
-282 LGYPLGMMAA
+282 
-292 EKKQQPKGNRSQ
+292 
-304 LITESDT
+304 
-311 ADLLFEIGTEEIPA
+311 
-325 SYISPALDQ
+325 
-334 LQNMAKETLME
+334 MAKETLME
-345 QNLSFGELRVMGTP
+345 QNLSFGELKVMGTP

-389 DAEGNPTKAAAG
+389 DAEGNPTKAAVG

-406 GVNTDDLRIVETPRG
+406 GVNTDDLRVVETPRG
-421 EYVAVTKLQKG
+421 KYVAVTKLQKG
-432 RSASNILEDFL
+432 RSASNILEDLL

-505 DSASVDNYIAK
+505 DSASVDNYIDK
-516 LEMANV
+516 LEIANV

-576 LDLPAEVLITSM
+576 LDLPAEILITSM

-593 YFPMIKSDK
+593 YFPMIKSDQ

-794 IGILRVLQKLDFS
+794 IGILRVLQKLDLS
-807 VSFSAL
+807 VSFSSL
-813 VEKTIELYKVNL
+813 VEKAIELYKVNL

-848 GYVPDEIEVVLATGE
+848 GYVPDEIEVVLATGK

-879 RSSANFSQVYPAFNR
+879 RSSANFSQVYPALNR

>member
-78 QVLLKPSPT
+78 QVILKPSPT

-223 CLEQGLVLPATDYVL
+223 CLDQGLVLPATDYVL

-443 PNWINSLDFPKTMR
+443 PNWITSLDFPKTMR

-607 FISISNGTDGNIDT
+607 FISISNGTDSNIDT

-673 RLESLTSFIAQ
+673 RLESLSSFIAQ
-684 QTKVDNATKDYA
+684 QMQVDNTTKDYA

-709 QMVAEFPTLQGVM
+709 QMVAEFPTLQRVM
-722 GRYYALD
+722 GRYYALEAD
-729 AGAPP
+729 APP
-734 RVAAAIED
+734 RVAIAIED

-794 IGILRVLQKLDFS
+794 IGILRVLQKLDLS

>member
-78 QVLLKPSPT
+78 QVILKPSPT

-102 DPRTNDFRFVEDD
+102 DPSTNDFRFVEDD

-174 IYDIRWNEHL
+174 VYDIRWNEHL

-223 CLEQGLVLPATDYVL
+223 CLDQGLVLPATDYVL

-282 LGYPLGMMAA
+282 LGYPLGMAA
-292 EKKQQPKGNRSQ
+292 EKKQKPKENRSQ
-304 LITESDT
+304 LITENDT

-389 DAEGNPTKAAAG
+389 DAEGNPTKAAVG

-406 GVNTDDLRIVETPRG
+406 GVNTDDLRVVETSRG

-432 RSASNILEDFL
+432 RSASNILEDLL

-505 DSASVDNYIAK
+505 DSASVDNYIDK
-516 LEMANV
+516 LEIANV

-548 AIDQDLLDQ
+548 VIDQDLLDQ

-593 YFPMIKSDK
+593 YFPMIKSDQ

-651 RNRKLQS
+651 RSRKLQS

-684 QTKVDNATKDYA
+684 QTKMDNATKDYA

-709 QMVAEFPTLQGVM
+709 HMVAEFPTLQGVM
-722 GRYYALD
+722 GCYYALD

-734 RVAAAIED
+734 RVATAIED

-794 IGILRVLQKLDFS
+794 IGILRVLQKLDLS
-807 VSFSAL
+807 VSFSSL
-813 VEKTIELYKVNL
+813 VEKAIELYKVNL

-879 RSSANFSQVYPAFNR
+879 RSSANFSQVYPALNR

>member
-102 DPRTNDFRFVEDD
+102 DPSTNDFRFVEDD

-174 IYDIRWNEHL
+174 VYDIRWNEHL

-223 CLEQGLVLPATDYVL
+223 CLDQGLVLPATDYVL

-282 LGYPLGMMAA
+282 LGYPLGMAA
-292 EKKQQPKGNRSQ
+292 EKKQKPKENRSQ
-304 LITESDT
+304 LITENDT

-389 DAEGNPTKAAAG
+389 DAEGNPTKAAVG

-406 GVNTDDLRIVETPRG
+406 GVNTDDLRVVETSRG

-432 RSASNILEDFL
+432 RSASNILEDLL

-505 DSASVDNYIAK
+505 DSASVDNYIDK
-516 LEMANV
+516 LEIANV

-722 GRYYALD
+722 GHYYALD
-729 AGAPP
+729 AGIPP

-794 IGILRVLQKLDFS
+794 IGILRVLQKLDLS
-807 VSFSAL
+807 VSFSSL
-813 VEKTIELYKVNL
+813 VEKAIELYKVNL

-879 RSSANFSQVYPAFNR
+879 RSSANFSQVYPALNR

-954 DQFFDQVLVMAEDLD
+954 DQFFDQVLVMVEDLD

>member
-345 QNLSFGELRVMGTP
+345 QNLSFGELRVMVTP

-366 SNLETLQP
+366 RNLETLQP

-432 RSASNILEDFL
+432 RSASNILEDLL

-607 FISISNGTDGNIDT
+607 FISISNGTDSNIDT

-673 RLESLTSFIAQ
+673 RLESLSSFIAQ
-684 QTKVDNATKDYA
+684 QMQVDNTTKDYA

-722 GRYYALD
+722 GRYFALEAD
-729 AGAPP
+729 APP
-734 RVAAAIED
+734 RVAIAIED

-794 IGILRVLQKLDFS
+794 IGILRVLQKLDLS

>member
-15 SDYGCTITQPYD
+15 ADYGCTITQPYD

-32 GTFNPS
+32 GTFNPA
-38 TFLRCLGPEPWNAAY
+38 TFLRCLGPEPWNVAY
-53 IEPSRRPTDGRY
+53 VEPSRRPTDGRY

-78 QVLLKPSPT
+78 QVILKPPPA

-174 IYDIRWNEHL
+174 VYDIRWNEHL

-200 SFEVA
+200 SFKVA
-205 NTEMLL
+205 NTEMLF

-223 CLEQGLVLPATDYVL
+223 CLDHELVLPAADYVL

-264 VRRMAQRN
+264 VRRMAQRS

-277 DQRDD
+277 DQRID
-282 LGYPLGMMAA
+282 LGHPLGLAV
-292 EKKQQPKGNRSQ
+292 EKKQKPKENRSQ
-304 LITESDT
+304 LVTDSETVDF
-311 ADLLFEIGTEEIPA
+311 LFEIGTEEIPA
-325 SYISPALDQ
+325 SYIPPALNQ
-334 LQNMAKETLME
+334 LQSIAKETLTA

-366 SNLETLQP
+366 SDLETLQP

-389 DAEGNPTKAAAG
+389 DTGGNPTKAAMG

-406 GVNTDDLRIVETPRG
+406 GVNIDDLRIAETPRG
-421 EYVAVTKLQKG
+421 EYVSATKLQKG
-432 RSASNILEDFL
+432 RSSSDILAELL

-548 AIDQDLLDQ
+548 TIDQDLLDQ

-673 RLESLTSFIAQ
+673 RLESLSSFIAQ
-684 QTKVDNATKDYA
+684 QMQVDNTTKDYA

-729 AGAPP
+729 ADAPP
-734 RVAAAIED
+734 RVAIAIED

-794 IGILRVLQKLDFS
+794 IGILRVLQKLDLS

-879 RSSANFSQVYPAFNR
+879 RSSANFSQVYPALNR

>member
-38 TFLRCLGPEPWNAAY
+38 TFLRCLGPEPWKAAY

-78 QVLLKPSPT
+78 QVILKPSPT

-607 FISISNGTDGNIDT
+607 FISISNGTDSNIDT

-673 RLESLTSFIAQ
+673 RLESLSSFIAQ
-684 QTKVDNATKDYA
+684 QMQVDNTTKDYA

-722 GRYYALD
+722 GRYYALEAD
-729 AGAPP
+729 APP
-734 RVAAAIED
+734 RVAIAIED

-794 IGILRVLQKLDFS
+794 IGILRVLQKLDLS

>member
-78 QVLLKPSPT
+78 QVILKPSPT

-174 IYDIRWNEHL
+174 VYDIRWNEHL

-223 CLEQGLVLPATDYVL
+223 CLDQGLVLPATDYVL

-282 LGYPLGMMAA
+282 LGYPLGMAV
-292 EKKQQPKGNRSQ
+292 EKKQKPKENRSQ

-673 RLESLTSFIAQ
+673 RLESLSSFIAQ
-684 QTKVDNATKDYA
+684 QMKVDNTTKDYA

-729 AGAPP
+729 ADAPP
-734 RVAAAIED
+734 RVAIAIED

-794 IGILRVLQKLDFS
+794 IGILRVLQKLDLS

-879 RSSANFSQVYPAFNR
+879 RSSANFSQVYPALNR